1 MLPDS
6 DTCYRAL
13 RSRDRRFDGV
23 FFVGVTSTGIYCRP
37 VCPARLPARDRC
49 RFFPHPGA
57 AEAEGFRPCLRC
69 RPERA
74 PGRAIVDAR
83 RNLAD
88 RAAARIGAGALDSGS
103 VEELASELFVGPRQL
118 RRAVK
123 DAYGASPVQLAQ
135 THRLLLAKRLLTET
149 ELPASRIALASGF
162 SSLRRFNALFRERYR
177 MSPIRFRRGS
187 GRKGSHGVGERV
199 GPEAVGDALTLT
211 LDYRPPLAW
220 QSLLR
225 FLAVRAIPGVESVT
239 STGTGPLRYQ
249 RTVALQ
255 GNTGWI
261 SAEPAGPDA
270 PSLRVGISLSLL
282 PVLPAVLTRLRHLF
296 DLDSDPGEIEGH
308 LVRDPLL
315 APLVRERPGLRI
327 PGTMDGFELGWRAIL
342 GQQVSVRGART
353 LAGRFAE
360 AFGQA
365 LPTEGPAGPPAG
377 LDRLPVQAEVVAQA
391 SVERIRAV
399 GLPGQRA
406 EAVRALA
413 RATADGR
420 IRLEPGV
427 DVEETLAH
435 LEDLPG
441 IGPWTARYIALR
453 ALHWPDA
460 FPHGDL
466 GLRSALGGLS
476 SGEARRRA
484 ERWCPWRGYAAIHLW
499 EAISRP
505 VPRSPSEPLDPDP
518 SKQEPEA
525 QTP

>member
-1 MLPDS
+1 MLPNS

-83 RNLAD
+83 RSLAD
-88 RAAARIGAGALDSGS
+88 RAAARIGAGALDRGS
-103 VEELASELFVGPRQL
+103 VEELASDLFVGPRQL

-149 ELPASRIALASGF
+149 ELPASRIAFASGF

-177 MSPIRFRRGS
+177 MSPTRFRRG
-187 GRKGSHGVGERV
+187 RAEEGSNGVRGGI
-199 GPEAVGDALTLT
+199 GPRAVDDALTLT

-220 QSLLR
+220 NPLLR
-225 FLAVRAIPGVESVT
+225 FLASRAIPGVESVS
-239 STGTGPLRYQ
+239 STGTGPGRYH
-249 RTVALQ
+249 RTLALQ
-255 GNTGWI
+255 GRTGWI
-261 SAEPAGPDA
+261 SAEPAAPGT
-270 PSLRVGISLSLL
+270 PSLRVAISLSLL

-296 DLDSDPGEIEGH
+296 DLDCDPGEIEGH

-327 PGTMDGFELGWRAIL
+327 PGTMDGFETGWRAIL

-353 LAGRFAE
+353 LSGRFAE
-360 AFGQA
+360 AFGEV
-365 LPTEGPAGPPAG
+365 LPTEGPVAPPAG
-377 LDRLPVQAEVVAQA
+377 LDRLPVPAEVVAEA
-391 SVERIRAV
+391 SVDRIRKV
-399 GLPGQRA
+399 GLPRQRA

-413 RATADGR
+413 RAVADGR
-420 IRLEPGV
+420 IRLEAGV

-435 LEDLPG
+435 LENLPG
-441 IGPWTARYIALR
+441 IGPWTARYVALR

-466 GLRSALGGLS
+466 VLRNALGGLS
-476 SGEARRRA
+476 PGEARRRA
-484 ERWCPWRGYAAIHLW
+484 ERWRPWRGYAALHLW
-499 EAISRP
+499 EATTRP
-505 VPRSPSEPLDPDP
+505 APGSPSDSPDADP
-518 SKQEPEA
+518 SVTEPEA
-525 QTP
+525 QT